1 MTQRFEDP
9 IPVEERLTEE
19 EVQSIVKRY
28 GEGQAGGDPRARV
41 ADVAEALQV
50 EPAVVT
56 RLLRD
61 IRTADSEK
69 QLKERL
75 ESLEKENAELKR
87 RADDSDY
94 GYGDFYS
101 SMHWS
106 GRRRLRRRSRSFA
119 LAAAV
124 AVVAGVAL
132 SSNSSKPAAPTI
144 VIVAI
149 VAVMVFALRSWR
161 QCRLS

>member
-28 GEGQAGGDPRARV
+28 GEGQAGGDPRATV

-106 GRRRLRRRSRSFA
+106 GRRPLRRRRRSVAPQTRSPVARSARHCTPSRKK
-119 LAAAV
+119 
-124 AVVAGVAL
+124 
-132 SSNSSKPAAPTI
+132 N
-144 VIVAI
+144 
-149 VAVMVFALRSWR
+149 RSVSTTAWVGQR
-161 QCRLS
+161 GRP